1 MALFVI
7 FIIVINLVSFSMMG
21 IDKWKAKKK
30 RWRISEKALFAVA
43 LFGGS
48 IGAILGMYL
57 FHHKTR
63 HWYFVWGMPVILLL
77 QLVMAEI
84 NIKKF
89 AVF

>member
-1 MALFVI
+1 MSLVVI
-7 FIIVINLVSFSMMG
+7 YLAVLNLVGFSMMG
-21 IDKWKAKKK
+21 IDKWKAKHKK
-30 RWRISEKALFAVA
+30 WRISEKALFASA

-63 HWYFVWGMPVILLL
+63 HWYFVWGMPAILLI
-77 QLVMAEI
+77 QLVIGAVI
-84 NIKKF
+84 IKRF